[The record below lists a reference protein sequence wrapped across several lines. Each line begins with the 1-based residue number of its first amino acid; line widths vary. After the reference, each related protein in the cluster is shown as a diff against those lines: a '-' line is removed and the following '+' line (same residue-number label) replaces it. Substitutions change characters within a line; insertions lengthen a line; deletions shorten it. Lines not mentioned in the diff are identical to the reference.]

1 MSECIH
7 GLEGQQCDVCFPT
20 KQPERP
26 AAARV
31 AAPRRTSE
39 VRAPRASAA
48 VKKRRPVAEERVYH
62 VTHVRNLPGILADGG
77 LRADATPE
85 VPLHSELGLELQ
97 HTAEVEPGR
106 SADEFVPFA
115 LTPDSRS
122 WKELR
127 AGAREPGWSAVA
139 RRSVPADYVFLIST
153 MGALGEAIVSDD
165 DPAGS
170 LTRFASTPDD
180 VRRMLDRLGD
190 DPELRSGAAVLV
202 DGEVPLTAIQL
213 IGVANEPAKENVRT
227 LLEGSGFRPRIAVY
241 PPWFA
246 VE

>member
-1 MSECIH
+1 MTECIH

-39 VRAPRASAA
+39 VRAPRASVA
-48 VKKRRPVAEERVYH
+48 VRKRRPITEERVYY
-62 VTHVRNLPGILADGG
+62 VTHVSNLPGIVADGG
-77 LRADATPE
+77 VRADATPE
-85 VPLHSELGLELQ
+85 VPLLSELGLELQ
-97 HTAEVEPGR
+97 RTAEVAPGR
-106 SADEFVPFA
+106 TADEFVPFA

-122 WKELR
+122 WLELR
-127 AGAREPGWSAVA
+127 AGAHEPGWSAAA
-139 RRSVPADYVFLIST
+139 RRSQPADYVFLIST
-153 MGALGEAIVSDD
+153 LGALSEAIITDG

-180 VRRMLDRLGD
+180 VRRVLDRLSD
-190 DPELRSGAAVLV
+190 DPELRAGAAALI
-202 DGEVPLTAIQL
+202 DSDVPLSAIQL
-213 IGVANEPAKENVRT
+213 IGVANEPAKEKVRA